1 MLYARALLLV
11 RELHHL
17 RRRVLVLINEST
29 FGKEGGELKT
39 SLGSASKFVEV
50 HNKLM
55 TLGGIIVTTFY
66 YLGIRHT
73 RLEEGLKRLDE
84 NMESERRE
92 RHVEARA
99 TRAEAESAML
109 RVFTGNEYH
118 GAVTHA
124 LEKAK
129 EKGEAKGE
137 KAMENAMSFRSRA
150 WQYLASNLAST
161 QVSVSAAVALGDNA
175 GHAR

>member
-1 MLYARALLLV
+1 MTTAHGLARPSQRGMLYARALLLV

-66 YLGIRHT
+66 YLGIRHN

-84 NMESERRE
+84 KQESERRE

-109 RVFTGNEYH
+109 RVFTATSCH
-118 GAVTHA
+118 S
-124 LEKAK
+124 K
-129 EKGEAKGE
+129 
-137 KAMENAMSFRSRA
+137 
-150 WQYLASNLAST
+150 QI
-161 QVSVSAAVALGDNA
+161 
-175 GHAR
+175 

>member
-66 YLGIRHT
+66 YLGIRHN

-84 NMESERRE
+84 KQESERRE

-109 RVFTGNEYH
+109 RVFTGNEH
-118 GAVTHA
+118 HVAIEQA

-129 EKGEAKGE
+129 GEAKEEKAEE
-137 KAMENAMSFRSRA
+137 KAMEKAMSFPYRA
-150 WQYLASNLAST
+150 LQYPNPT
-161 QVSVSAAVALGDNA
+161 TTP
-175 GHAR
+175 

>member
-84 NMESERRE
+84 KQESERRE

-118 GAVTHA
+118 GAVTQA
-124 LEKAK
+124 LE
-129 EKGEAKGE
+129 
-137 KAMENAMSFRSRA
+137 N
-150 WQYLASNLAST
+150 
-161 QVSVSAAVALGDNA
+161 VSAIAAASIADSNA
-175 GHAR
+175 KRAARKPARLQNASWAGASPARRQPC

>member
-66 YLGIRHT
+66 YLGIRHN

-84 NMESERRE
+84 KQESERRE

-109 RVFTGNEYH
+109 RVFTATSCH
-118 GAVTHA
+118 S
-124 LEKAK
+124 K
-129 EKGEAKGE
+129 
-137 KAMENAMSFRSRA
+137 
-150 WQYLASNLAST
+150 QI
-161 QVSVSAAVALGDNA
+161 
-175 GHAR
+175 

>member
-29 FGKEGGELKT
+29 FGKEGGEMKT

-55 TLGGIIVTTFY
+55 TLGGILVTTSY

-84 NMESERRE
+84 KQESERRE

-118 GAVTHA
+118 GAVTQA
-124 LEKAK
+124 LEAVVDCAFVAACRR
-129 EKGEAKGE
+129 ETRDSRGARAQEPGVAGVLCRDHS
-137 KAMENAMSFRSRA
+137 ENVPL
-150 WQYLASNLAST
+150 YPEI
-161 QVSVSAAVALGDNA
+161 
-175 GHAR
+175 

>member
-17 RRRVLVLINEST
+17 RRRVLVLINERT
-29 FGKEGGELKT
+29 FGKEGGEMKT

-55 TLGGIIVTTFY
+55 TLGGILVTTSY
-66 YLGIRHT
+66 YLGIRHN

-137 KAMENAMSFRSRA
+137 KAMEKAMSFRSRA

>member
-29 FGKEGGELKT
+29 FGKDGGELKT

-66 YLGIRHT
+66 YLGIRHN

-84 NMESERRE
+84 KQESERRE

-109 RVFTGNEYH
+109 RVFTATSCH
-118 GAVTHA
+118 S
-124 LEKAK
+124 K
-129 EKGEAKGE
+129 
-137 KAMENAMSFRSRA
+137 
-150 WQYLASNLAST
+150 QI
-161 QVSVSAAVALGDNA
+161 
-175 GHAR
+175 